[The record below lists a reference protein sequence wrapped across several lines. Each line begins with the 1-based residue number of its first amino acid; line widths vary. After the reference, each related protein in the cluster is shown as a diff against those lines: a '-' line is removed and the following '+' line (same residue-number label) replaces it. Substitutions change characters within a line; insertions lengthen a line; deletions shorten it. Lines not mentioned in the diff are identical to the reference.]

1 MATPDGDEPQPESEP
16 KPPEP
21 TEEEA
26 QVDAEELSKH
36 SIANMESGDPTM
48 SLPSRHYPPLNGPEG
63 LPTPAQVEQTPAPD
77 QQLATVGVPV
87 TSGLGGNKTISITV
101 PGTSA
106 FSDVTER
113 PAYFENSSPGAVHDT
128 HYVMSAGGHYF
139 DVATY
144 TAVIDP
150 ASGANYTLRVAADD
164 RDDANEGRCALILD
178 GQEASTIIS
187 PKELQ
192 VLLTETCTKLLPPGT
207 EQGYALHGP
216 IHASQ
221 LYGSAL
227 TGREHLRNCVLEDTS
242 AAADSDPPTASCPI
256 NIPGGGTYDLLEA
269 ETVTATAAPGQPVYE
284 VGLDAHASDDVSA
297 DIGAEGIPD
306 QMKIKVELT
315 PVGGSAE
322 RYRQLPL
329 PVFADLIATGQWTP
343 DADMLE

>member
-1 MATPDGDEPQPESEP
+1 MATPDGDESQPESES
-16 KPPEP
+16 EP
-21 TEEEA
+21 DGEKTE
-26 QVDAEELSKH
+26 VDTEELSQQ

-63 LPTPAQVEQTPAPD
+63 LPTPAQVEQTPVTH

-87 TSGLGGNKTISITV
+87 TSGLGGDKTVTITL

-144 TAVIDP
+144 TAIIDP
-150 ASGANYTLRVAADD
+150 ASGANYTLRVAVDD
-164 RDDANEGRCALILD
+164 RDSANEGRRVLILD
-178 GQEASTIIS
+178 GQEASTLIS

-216 IHASQ
+216 VHASQ

-227 TGREHLRNCVLEDTS
+227 TERKHLRNCVLEGTS
-242 AAADSDPPTASCPI
+242 APANSDPPTASCPI
-256 NIPGGGTYDLLEA
+256 DIPGGGSYDLFEA

-284 VGLDAHASDDVSA
+284 VELDAHAPEDVSA
-297 DIGAEGIPD
+297 DIGGAGIPD